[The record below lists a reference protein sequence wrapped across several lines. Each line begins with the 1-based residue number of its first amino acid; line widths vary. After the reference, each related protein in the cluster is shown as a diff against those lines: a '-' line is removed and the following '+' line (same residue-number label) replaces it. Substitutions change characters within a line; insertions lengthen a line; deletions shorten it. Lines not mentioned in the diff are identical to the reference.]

1 MRKKL
6 LGIFICVLFLFSTYP
21 VVIGADN
28 DKKIEEP
35 LLRVNDKNNAFPF
48 FEFSLLWG
56 IIILERETPSSYI
69 IKPIFV
75 REKVFGYD
83 IGSGFYGWRGT
94 YINTDLASIPKD
106 YYNHGFVHNIFMF
119 IWGFDKNPY

>member
-1 MRKKL
+1 MIKKIV
-6 LGIFICVLFLFSTYP
+6 GICICILFLFSTYP
-21 VVIGADN
+21 VVIGAN
-28 DKKIEEP
+28 HNKKIEES
-35 LLRVNDKNNAFPF
+35 LLTVNDDANVFPG
-48 FEFSLLWG
+48 FEFSLLYG
-56 IIILERETPSSYI
+56 IIALERETPSSYI

-83 IGSGFYGWRGT
+83 IGSGFYGWMGT
-94 YINTDLASIPKD
+94 YINTELASIPKD